1 MVYNVLYAIFA
12 YTKIG
17 GMDMKY
23 EHIKRY
29 GLKHEVLARAFG
41 YKNVGS
47 FRGSSAHRQMMD
59 GVEEVLSLVRSYY
72 RDRYKELFGE

>member
-17 GMDMKY
+17 GLDMKY

-29 GLKHEVLARAFG
+29 GFKHEVLARAFG

-47 FRGSSAHRQMMD
+47 FRGSSAHKQMMAGLD
-59 GVEEVLSLVRSYY
+59 ELLGVVRKYY
-72 RDRYKELFGE
+72 KDKYLNLFDE